1 MVKGCEVQLAKRI
14 EHLHAWWAGFASS
27 CLAND
32 RDAIEAW
39 VKHAL
44 TTQVTF
50 DKATKDDSTSM
61 SAMQFRENL
70 RTDFEV
76 MRCTP
81 LLRVIHFA
89 AFKHKCELAQ
99 GKLSA
104 AKLGNLYI
112 ERLTLA
118 PSSEK
123 VTSSWVDMA
132 TTFINRAFSIPVV
145 RDALIAA
152 EDLPAGTTPVEGTSK
167 LQALINKAKTPQNIE
182 LCITMLLDRRHAGF
196 QRFVG
201 LGILDDISAFLEV
214 SFTSPNLIDLPLTHL
229 LILWSS

>member
-1 MVKGCEVQLAKRI
+1 MARNRDKAQQAHSRLDATTQEVLELVGNFDEMRKKVLQSLIEAYERYQRHSFDVTAQQLAKPI

-27 CLAND
+27 CRAND

-61 SAMQFRENL
+61 NAMQFREDL
-70 RTDFEV
+70 KTDYEV

-89 AFKHKCELAQ
+89 AFKHKCELVQ

-104 AKLGNLYI
+104 AKLGSQYI

-123 VTSSWVDMA
+123 VTSSWVGMV
-132 TTFINRAFSIPVV
+132 TTISDSHRRLTIM
-145 RDALIAA
+145 
-152 EDLPAGTTPVEGTSK
+152 
-167 LQALINKAKTPQNIE
+167 
-182 LCITMLLDRRHAGF
+182 LCMY
-196 QRFVG
+196 
-201 LGILDDISAFLEV
+201 
-214 SFTSPNLIDLPLTHL
+214 
-229 LILWSS
+229 